1 MQENTKEDANW
12 KAVTSE
18 TKQIPSGQQ
27 HYCCAPLSWFVFMS
41 SSGTFGH
48 ETH

>member
-1 MQENTKEDANW
+1 MQENTTEDANW

-27 HYCCAPLSWFVFMS
+27 HSL
-41 SSGTFGH
+41 
-48 ETH
+48 